1 MDIFGIGL
9 PELIF
14 VLLIGFILFG
24 PKRILEISKTA
35 GKMMAN
41 LSRNASD
48 IQRKLNDELEGE
60 KPGQPGTVDKTPRQ
74 VQPWTRIK

>member
-9 PELIF
+9 PELVF

-35 GKMMAN
+35 GKVMGN
-41 LSRNASD
+41 LSRDASE
-48 IQRKLNDELEGE
+48 IQRKLNDELGEE
-60 KPGQPGTVDKTPRQ
+60 KPGQPSPGDRPPRQ
-74 VQPWTRIK
+74 IQR

>member
-35 GKMMAN
+35 GKMMGN
-41 LSRNASD
+41 LSRDASD

-60 KPGQPGTVDKTPRQ
+60 KPGRPPSKDPPPRQ
-74 VQPWTRIK
+74 IQS

>member
-24 PKRILEISKTA
+24 PKRILEISKAA

-60 KPGQPGTVDKTPRQ
+60 KP
-74 VQPWTRIK
+74 VQPSSGDQPPGQIKR

>member
-35 GKMMAN
+35 GKMMGN
-41 LSRNASD
+41 LSRDASD

-60 KPGQPGTVDKTPRQ
+60 KPVQPSSKDQPPRQ
-74 VQPWTRIK
+74 IQS

>member
-35 GKMMAN
+35 GKIMGN
-41 LSRNASD
+41 LSRDAAD
-48 IQRKLNDELEGE
+48 IQRKLNDELEGD
-60 KPGQPGTVDKTPRQ
+60 KPGQPSSKDQPPRQ
-74 VQPWTRIK
+74 IQS